1 MQLEQ
6 RGSDRFVDQRAEF
19 PFSSDDELIAHQR
32 FFEDTLVRALRKLL
46 EGGYWLRYPI
56 AHLVRF
62 DGELGEEAKD
72 LIRQSFR
79 EAGIEDIIFAV
90 EDLSDA
96 EIA

>member
-19 PFSSDDELIAHQR
+19 PFSSDADLIAHQR

-56 AHLVRF
+56 AHVVRF
-62 DGELGEEAKD
+62 DGDLNDGTKD

-79 EAGIEDIIFAV
+79 DAGIEDTIFDV
-90 EDLSDA
+90 EQGADR
-96 EIA
+96 